1 MIKFIIVDD
10 KIEFQN
16 QLKKIIRKTIFNN
29 DKKIAINCYEKY
41 SADLQQEIND
51 KSQRKV
57 YLLDIDLETEISG
70 INIALKIREKDWDS
84 EIIFLTSHSN
94 FFEKVYRSICK
105 VFDFIE
111 KYDNMEERLI
121 KDIKKIINQ
130 KYDVKMFK
138 YQNRQID
145 LQIYLK
151 DILYIYRDTVERK
164 LVIVT
169 TNNRFIINK
178 NISDMLKELDHRFI
192 QTHRSCIANKEHIT
206 LFKWKDGCFTLD
218 NKKDIFLLSKKYK
231 EQIEKEDM
239 MI

>member
-10 KIEFQN
+10 QINYFN
-16 QLKKIIRKTIFNN
+16 QIKKIIRTSNFHNKNIELKYF
-29 DKKIAINCYEKY
+29 KKY
-41 SADLQQEIND
+41 SRSLQQEID
-51 KSQRKV
+51 DTSERKI
-57 YLLDIDLETEISG
+57 YILDIKLADSISG
-70 INIALKIREKDWDS
+70 INIALKIRKDDWDS
-84 EIIFLTSHSN
+84 EIIFLTSHHN
-94 FFEKVYRSICK
+94 YFEKVYRNIYK

-111 KYDNMEERLI
+111 KDNHMSERLT
-121 KDIKKIINQ
+121 KDITDIINQ

-138 YQNRQID
+138 YSNRQID
-145 LQIYLK
+145 LQVYLK
-151 DILYIYRDTVERK
+151 DILYIYRDTIERK

-169 TNNRFIINK
+169 THSNFLVNK
-178 NISDMLKELDHRFI
+178 NISDIIQNLDERFI

-239 MI
+239 MV